1 MPPSCLSPPCPF
13 LAYEQNVALS
23 RRGRSVVQWNPSSNG
38 SISPHGLGQ
47 PKHMKKT
54 ASSLPPDLLA
64 PRPSCWSVPASTGST
79 SSISCGT
86 REEAAYV
93 QLGWFVDLSHLAAA
107 LSALTQA
114 GVVDTVGNCE
124 LQRVHP
130 THQHTMKGCFFQDIL
145 HLLKKVIVL
154 YTPGVPAPV

>member
-1 MPPSCLSPPCPF
+1 MF
-13 LAYEQNVALS
+13 L
-23 RRGRSVVQWNPSSNG
+23 
-38 SISPHGLGQ
+38 
-47 PKHMKKT
+47 
-54 ASSLPPDLLA
+54 LPPDLQ
-64 PRPSCWSVPASTGST
+64 VPYHVGPE
-79 SSISCGT
+79 I

-130 THQHTMKGCFFQDIL
+130 THQVT
-145 HLLKKVIVL
+145 
-154 YTPGVPAPV
+154 